1 MVVISSVVIFAN
13 IYRTYFNFLFQ
24 KGYDSVAGERGINQ
38 QQIASS

>member
-1 MVVISSVVIFAN
+1 MVVISSVVIF
-13 IYRTYFNFLFQ
+13 INFLFQ